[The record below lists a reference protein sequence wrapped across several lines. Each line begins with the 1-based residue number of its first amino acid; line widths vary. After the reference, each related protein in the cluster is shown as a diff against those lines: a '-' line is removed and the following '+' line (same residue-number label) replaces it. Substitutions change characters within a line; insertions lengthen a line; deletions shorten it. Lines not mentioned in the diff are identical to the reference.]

1 MADMNRLMKAL
12 LLVAMLRIAALA
24 EDQCVVCHQT
34 LEDKP
39 SALFKND
46 IHHRKGISCADC
58 HGGNP
63 NVEDM
68 EESMSKK
75 AGFIGVPKGDEIS
88 KMCASCHGDDQ
99 KMKQY
104 GSRLPTDQ
112 YEMLR
117 SSVHGKLSLTGKERI
132 AQCTT
137 CHGAHGILPASNP
150 ASPVH
155 PVRVVN
161 TCSQCHANARF
172 MQTYNPS
179 LPVDQREKYRTSVH
193 GVRNAKGD
201 AKVAQ
206 CASCHGSH
214 EIRAVTDAKSLVY
227 PTNIPQTCSKCHS
240 DEAYMKEYKIP
251 TDQYAKF
258 VQSVHGVALLEKRDV
273 AAPACNDCHGNH
285 GATPPGV
292 ESVSKVCG
300 TCHALNAD
308 LFAKSPHKK
317 AFDARRLPECETC
330 HGNHEIIAATD
341 QLLGVT
347 KEAVCSRCHTEQ
359 DNVKGYHIARTMRA
373 LIDSLEQ
380 SERYARSLV
389 EEAEQKG
396 MEISEARF
404 KLRDVRQ
411 ARLQS
416 RTMVHSFDENQF
428 REVVGQG
435 LVTASIVA
443 AEGQMA
449 IDQFYFRR
457 WGLGISTLIISILAV
472 SLYLF
477 IRRIERKQKNANLK
491 TPTSNFK
498 NNP

>member
-1 MADMNRLMKAL
+1 MNDLMRNVLMMLALMVAVRGVARAD
-12 LLVAMLRIAALA
+12 
-24 EDQCVVCHQT
+24 DQCLVCHRT

-39 SALFKND
+39 SSLFRND
-46 IHHRKGISCADC
+46 VHHSKGISCADC

-63 NVEDM
+63 NTEDM
-68 EESMSKK
+68 EESMNKK
-75 AGFIGVPKGDEIS
+75 AGFIGIPKGDEIS
-88 KMCASCHGDDQ
+88 KVCAACHGDGER
-99 KMKQY
+99 MKKY

-112 YEMLR
+112 MEALTA
-117 SSVHGKLSLTGKERI
+117 SVHGKLSITGKERI

-137 CHGAHGILPASNP
+137 CHGAHGILPAANP

-161 TCSQCHANARF
+161 TCSQCHANARY

-179 LPVDQREKYRTSVH
+179 LPVDQREKYRSSVH
-193 GVRNAKGD
+193 GMRNAKGD

-214 EIRAVTDAKSLVY
+214 EIRPAADVKSAVY
-227 PTNIPQTCSKCHS
+227 PTNIPQTCSRCHS
-240 DEAYMKEYKIP
+240 DETYMKEYDIP

-258 VQSVHGVALLEKRDV
+258 VQSVHGIALLEKRDI

-308 LFAKSPHKK
+308 LFSKSPHKK

-341 QLLGVT
+341 RLLGVAP
-347 KEAVCSRCHTEQ
+347 EAVCSRCHTEQ
-359 DNVKGYHIARTMRA
+359 ENVKGFRIAQTMRA
-373 LIDSLEQ
+373 LIDSLEY
-380 SERYARSLV
+380 SERRARTLV

-396 MEISEARF
+396 MEISEAKF
-404 KLRDVRQ
+404 KLREARQ

-416 RTMVHSFDENQF
+416 RTMVHSFDEQQF
-428 REVVGQG
+428 RDIVVQG
-435 LVTASIVA
+435 LAVASVVA
-443 AEGQMA
+443 EEGQMA
-449 IDQFYFRR
+449 VDQFYFRR
-457 WGLGISTLIISILAV
+457 WGLGISTLVISMLAL
-472 SLYLF
+472 SLYF
-477 IRRIERKQKNANLK
+477 YIRRIEKRQREQ
-491 TPTSNFK
+491 SQQHQSR
-498 NNP
+498 